1 MLDWF
6 LQPVLPLAS
15 VPSSPTLTKPKT
27 RLLPTLLP
35 LGLHLRAPQ
44 LHPASPAL
52 VTRAKFSPA
61 WTHRPHLPKEPHL
74 VTVFNGSGEGL

>member
-1 MLDWF
+1 MLNWF
-6 LQPVLPLAS
+6 LQPVLLLAS
-15 VPSSPTLTKPKT
+15 VPSSLTLTKPKT

-52 VTRAKFSPA
+52 VPKAKFQAHRELTQPGLGTPPSP
-61 WTHRPHLPKEPHL
+61 P
-74 VTVFNGSGEGL
+74 

>member
-15 VPSSPTLTKPKT
+15 VPSSLTLTKPKT

-35 LGLHLRAPQ
+35 VGLHLRAPQ

-52 VTRAKFSPA
+52 VTKAKFQAHRGRTQPCLDTPPSPA
-61 WTHRPHLPKEPHL
+61 
-74 VTVFNGSGEGL
+74 